1 MLNNFRVQDFGRV
14 AVLYGGISSEREIS
28 IKSGLCV
35 LHALQEAGVN
45 VFGIDVGQNFIY
57 KLTSERIDRA
67 FIMLHGAFGE
77 DGTIQGLLE
86 YAQIPYTGSGVLA
99 SALAMDKLRS
109 KQIWQSLG
117 LPTPA
122 YKIITNEKDC
132 FNAVNDLGLPLMLKA
147 CSGGSSLGIA
157 KITNTKEIGN
167 ALNKVKS
174 FDDLIIAE
182 QFISGTEFTV
192 ATLNDEILPTIKLG
206 TNNEFFDF
214 EAKYHSESTLYQIPC
229 GLSKTKQCE
238 LDELVLKAC
247 KALGVKNLARADVI
261 QDIDENFWLLEV
273 NTVPGMTDH
282 SLVPRA
288 AKAYGLD
295 FKQLALNILAS
306 TLKA

>member
-14 AVLYGGISSEREIS
+14 AVLYGGTSSEREVS

-45 VFGIDVGQNFIY
+45 VFGIDVGDNFIY

-67 FIMLHGAFGE
+67 FIVLHGAGGE
-77 DGTIQGLLE
+77 DGKIQGLLE
-86 YAQIPYTGSGVLA
+86 YAEIPYTGSGVLA

-109 KQIWQSLG
+109 KQIWHDLG

-132 FNAVNDLGLPLMLKA
+132 QNAANDLGLPFMLKA
-147 CSGGSSLGIA
+147 CNGGSSLGIV
-157 KITNTKEIGN
+157 KVTNAKEINN
-167 ALNKVKS
+167 ALNAVKS
-174 FDDLIIAE
+174 FDELIIAE
-182 QFISGTEFTV
+182 QFISGTEFT
-192 ATLNDEILPTIKLG
+192 TTMLNDEILPTIKLG
-206 TNNEFFDF
+206 TNHEFFDF
-214 EAKYHSESTLYQIPC
+214 DAKYYSENTLYQIPC
-229 GLSKTKQCE
+229 NLNKNKQRE

-247 KALGVKNLARADVI
+247 KALGVKTWARADVM
-261 QDIDENFWLLEV
+261 QDIYENFWLLEI

-295 FKQLALNILAS
+295 FKQLVLNILAA